1 MTQENRNYIKE
12 VAKELALAMHQSRD
26 KEISGLFADIN
37 KKLKVNDAQNEQMRA
52 TQLAI
57 DEKLDVLDEKMNAL
71 NSKVEP
77 IISEAEFWNQ
87 FWGRIRKG
95 GNVLTWAVGVI
106 AAALIL
112 TGQAKALLL
121 AWLASKTF

>member
-12 VAKELALAMHQSRD
+12 IAQELALAMHQSRD
-26 KEISGLFADIN
+26 KEVSGLFAEIKDDISS
-37 KKLKVNDAQNEQMRA
+37 LRDEVKVMREQV
-52 TQLAI
+52 Q
-57 DEKLDVLDEKMNAL
+57 
-71 NSKVEP
+71 P

-106 AAALIL
+106 AAALII
-112 TGQAKALLL
+112 TGQAKVLLL
-121 AWLASKTF
+121 AWLSSKTF